1 MRVWLDTVS
10 PKSTSGQML
19 LLFFSWGLMATVNQ
33 PPGSSYNLVSLLG
46 AKNTICETQRSLQ
59 SPGMPF
65 YKTALKSHKGLGP
78 LNTDLPAYSQPE

>member
-1 MRVWLDTVS
+1 MTAWLDTVS

-46 AKNTICETQRSLQ
+46 AKNTICEAGRTLQ

-65 YKTALKSHKGLGP
+65 YTTALKSHRGLGP
-78 LNTDLPAYSQPE
+78 LNTDLSASSQPE